1 METKFNINRDKID
14 DKEIESRKDFDA
26 LVKKFK
32 EQSIQDAKVRKRWP
46 KMRKL
51 VYTTII
57 AGFLVVC
64 TVSIN
69 ELTKDKSNEKTTTS
83 VADKKTILKDKPNTK
98 FIRPVL
104 TASKAPYS
112 KYTVNANTGGTIK
125 HTTASKITVPKS
137 AFVKK
142 DGKEVNGTVEI
153 HYREMHDVADQ
164 LVSGIPMRYDSAGT
178 KQNFESAGMVDIKG
192 FQGGEEV
199 FIKPGKQLDID
210 MVSKKDGDRFNLYY
224 LDTVAKKWNY
234 LGKDKIVSLNEE
246 HHNAHAVA
254 QTTSESKEEKKIQ
267 SAIEKLDESK
277 EVVITSTDKKITSLT
292 TPSVPQKPVAANKT
306 RKQFKLNVSLNEFPE
321 LKAFEGCLFE
331 VDDANTNYTKEF
343 NSVAWSDIHIS
354 AGPEKGKYFLNLSL
368 GYRKEQ
374 LLVYPVFDG
383 KRLDE
388 MNVDYNKKF
397 TDYQKSLA
405 DRKAKEQKLKDDL
418 AIELKKIEAEQKA
431 LLAKLDAEKK
441 KRAVNAAEQM
451 YASNSGKSAA
461 AENTD
466 FKVRRMFQIGQFGTY
481 NSDCAQELASGKTTS
496 AELVHGKYLLQPN
509 SIYLINNAD
518 NMMYTYDYSELY
530 NFRFDPKKECSII
543 AAVNDQLYMCD
554 KDAFK
559 NAKSEKDKTI
569 FTFTPLSL
577 ELFDAEELRKKLGV

>member
-83 VADKKTILKDKPNTK
+83 VADKKTILKDKPNSK

-104 TASKAPYS
+104 AASKAPYS

-164 LVSGIPMRYDSAGT
+164 LVSGIPMRYDSAGN

-210 MVSKKDGDRFNLYY
+210 MVSKKDGNRFNLYY

-234 LGKDKIVSLNEE
+234 LGKDKIVSLNED
-246 HHNAHAVA
+246 HHTPAVT
-254 QTTSESKEEKKIQ
+254 QTTAESKEEKKIQ

-292 TPSVPQKPVAANKT
+292 TPIVPKKPLAADKS
-306 RKQFKLNVSLNEFPE
+306 RKQFKLNVNFNQYPE
-321 LKAFEGCLFE
+321 LKAFEGCVFE
-331 VDDANTNYTKEF
+331 VDESNTQYTKEF
-343 NSVAWSDIHIS
+343 NSIAWSDAQIS
-354 AGPEKGKYFLNLSL
+354 ESDIKGKYYLNLSL
-368 GYRKEQ
+368 GYRKEK

-383 KRLDE
+383 KKLEEVNTAFD
-388 MNVDYNKKF
+388 KKL
-397 TDYQKSLA
+397 TEYQKALTE
-405 DRKAKEQKLKDDL
+405 RKAKEQKYKDDL
-418 AIELKKIEAEQKA
+418 AIELKRIETEQKA

-441 KRAVNAAEQM
+441 KRAVSAAEQM
-451 YASNSGKSAA
+451 YAANSGKVN
-461 AENTD
+461 ETD
-466 FKVRRMFQIGQFGTY
+466 FKVRRMFQISQFGAY
-481 NSDCAQELASGKTTS
+481 NSDCAQKLASGKTTS
-496 AELVHGKYLLQPN
+496 AELVHDKYLLQPN
-509 SIYLINNAD
+509 SVYLINNAD
-518 NMMYTYDYSELY
+518 NMMYTYSYNELY
-530 NFRFDPKKECSII
+530 NFRFDPKKEYSII

-559 NAKSEKDKTI
+559 NAQSTKDKTT

-577 ELFDAEELRKKLGV
+577 ELFDAAELRKKLGV